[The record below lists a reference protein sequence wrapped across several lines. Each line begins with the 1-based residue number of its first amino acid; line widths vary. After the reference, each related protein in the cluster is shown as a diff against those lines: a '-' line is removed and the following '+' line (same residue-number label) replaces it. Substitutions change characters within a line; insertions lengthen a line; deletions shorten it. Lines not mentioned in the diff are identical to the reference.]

1 MPVSVQYEIS
11 ETRMRSF
18 ILGGKFSMAS
28 LSLKNVCKVYPN
40 GFVAV
45 KDFNLEIADQEFI
58 IFVGPS
64 GCGKSTTLRMI
75 AGLEEI
81 SSGELW
87 IGDKL
92 VNDVEPKDRDIAM
105 VFQNYALYPHMSV
118 YDNMAFGLKLRKVPK
133 AEIDKSVHE
142 AAKILDIEHLLDRKP
157 KALSGGQRQRVAM
170 GRAIVRS
177 PKVFLM
183 DEPLSNLDAKLRV
196 QMRVEISKLHQRLET
211 TIIYVTHDQT
221 EAMTLGTRIVVMK
234 DGVVQQVDSPKNLY
248 DKPVNLFVAGFMGSP
263 QMNFIDAEVV
273 QSGSQVT
280 LKMSDTVSI
289 TLPAEKSEK
298 LKSYVGKTVVVGI
311 RPEDIKDDE
320 EFVAAHADHT
330 FEAQVKVYELLGAEV
345 NLHYD
350 IAQTTCT
357 AKVNPRTTARP
368 GDTVKFAMD
377 IARLH
382 VFDKETEQVITH

>member
-1 MPVSVQYEIS
+1 
-11 ETRMRSF
+11 
-18 ILGGKFSMAS
+18 MAS

-105 VFQNYALYPHMSV
+105 VFQNYALYPHMTV

-133 AEIDKSVHE
+133 DDIDKAVHE

-196 QMRVEISKLHQRLET
+196 QMRVEISKLHQRLAT

-221 EAMTLGTRIVVMK
+221 EAMTLGTRIVVLK
-234 DGVVQQVDSPKNLY
+234 DGIIQQVDTPSNLY
-248 DKPVNLFVAGFMGSP
+248 NTPDNIFVAGFIGSP
-263 QMNFIDAEVV
+263 QMNIIDAKVAV
-273 QSGSQVT
+273 SGSQVT
-280 LKMSDTVSI
+280 LELSDTVKI
-289 TLPAEKSEK
+289 TLPAEKSKK
-298 LKSYVGKTVVVGI
+298 LIEDKYEGKTVVVGI
-311 RPEDIKDDE
+311 RPEDVKADE
-320 EFVAAHADHT
+320 DFIAAHPEAT
-330 FEAQVKVYELLGAEV
+330 FEAEVKVYELLGAEV

-350 IAQTTCT
+350 IADQTCT
-357 AKVNPRTTARP
+357 AKVNPRTTVRP
-368 GDTVKFAMD
+368 GDKVKFAMVVE
-377 IARLH
+377 RLH